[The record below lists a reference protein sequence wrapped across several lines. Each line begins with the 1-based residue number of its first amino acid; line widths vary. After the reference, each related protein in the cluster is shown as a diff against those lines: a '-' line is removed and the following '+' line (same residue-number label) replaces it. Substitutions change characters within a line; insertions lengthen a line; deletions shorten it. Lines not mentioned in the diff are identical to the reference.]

1 MLATFGFAG
10 GAAGVHEEERGFGV
24 LRDGLD
30 DVIAI
35 VLQNIV
41 YKIIALQD
49 HGRFGI
55 VFVVEALPDEN
66 FVDGLAFFFRG
77 FHGDVGVAFVVDPF
91 AVAVVAVGVDQHA
104 AAGIRGAQAAGFATE
119 AAEHNGMH

>member
-1 MLATFGFAG
+1 MLATLGLTG
-10 GAAGVHEEERGFGV
+10 SAAGVHEEQRGFGV

-30 DVIAI
+30 DLIA
-35 VLQNIV
+35 VLLQDFV
-41 YKIIALQD
+41 DKVIALQD

-55 VFVVEALPDEN
+55 VFVMEALPDEN

-77 FHGDVGVAFVVDPF
+77 LHGDVGVAFVVDPF

-104 AAGIRGAQAAGFATE
+104 AAGIRGTQAAGFATE
-119 AAEHNGMH
+119 AA